1 MPISDIYTGRVS
13 GTAVTVSTAN
23 PILSLLA
30 AGTAGTAFLKRLY
43 VVGIRVDIITTT
55 AVAGNNV
62 LFQLA
67 RNTAGA
73 STAANLVS
81 GNAHDYY
88 AGVNAPSLGQVATS
102 WTSAPP
108 AVGTVL
114 WEQELPQTT
123 GSSWEEFPPAGYE
136 WQVPAIA
143 NQTANAGL
151 HVFVTQSSTVST
163 TYNVDLIWSE

>member
-1 MPISDIYTGRVS
+1 MPISDIYTGRLNQYNS
-13 GTAVTVSTAN
+13 TLTTVN
-23 PILSLLA
+23 PVMSLLA
-30 AGTAGTAFLKRLY
+30 SSTLGTLYLKRLY
-43 VVGIRVDIITTT
+43 VVGVRVDIVSTT
-55 AVAGNNV
+55 AAAGNNI

-67 RNTAGA
+67 RNTAGV
-73 STAANLVS
+73 STASNLAS
-81 GNAHDYY
+81 GGSHDFS
-88 AGVNAPSLGQVATS
+88 APASLGQVATT

-108 AVGTVL
+108 GLGTVL

-151 HVFVTQSSTVST
+151 HMFVTQSIVTPT
-163 TYNVDLIWSE
+163 TINVDLIWSE